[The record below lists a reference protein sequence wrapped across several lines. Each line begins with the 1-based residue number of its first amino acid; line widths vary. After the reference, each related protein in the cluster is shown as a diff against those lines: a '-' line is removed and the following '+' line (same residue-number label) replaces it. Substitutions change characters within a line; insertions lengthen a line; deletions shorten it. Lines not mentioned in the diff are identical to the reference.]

1 MALGLLVLRIVT
13 GALFAGHGAQKLF
26 GAFGGHGLA
35 GTGAFVESLGLRPGR
50 MMALAAGLGE
60 LAGGTLLALG
70 LLTPLAAAVLI
81 AVMVTAI
88 ATVHWQNGLWVTDG
102 GFEYN
107 LVLATV
113 AFAVASVGAGRWS
126 LDGVLGLHLAGWTWA
141 VAALVVG
148 VLGGLAM
155 VGARRLGG
163 HGAAGA
169 TSAGA

>member
-1 MALGLLVLRIVT
+1 
-13 GALFAGHGAQKLF
+13 
-26 GAFGGHGLA
+26 
-35 GTGAFVESLGLRPGR
+35 
-50 MMALAAGLGE
+50 
-60 LAGGTLLALG
+60 
-70 LLTPLAAAVLI
+70 
-81 AVMVTAI
+81 MVTAI